1 MAPYLLQVMKRL
13 PDGSQAFSH
22 SLQKSSDAPLAVPV
36 LRKGLAGLRD
46 GSAVVIA
53 IGPLTNIRDLLESAP
68 DEQSPLDGKALVA
81 AKVRRLVIMAGD
93 FRKPKAEFNVFSDSE
108 ISPTTRQ
115 PGSSS
120 RGVDRLGKPAAIG
133 PLNSRAEPFLSSIR
147 WKEDP

>member
-1 MAPYLLQVMKRL
+1 
-13 PDGSQAFSH
+13 
-22 SLQKSSDAPLAVPV
+22 
-36 LRKGLAGLRD
+36 
-46 GSAVVIA
+46 VVIA